1 MDLDTFTWVVARVAG
16 LTSFVALSMSLLS
29 GLALRTAVLDWLA
42 GNRALRVT
50 HEFTA
55 VLWVPLGLLHL
66 LALLLD
72 HTARVRALDLLVPFQ
87 APYGTLAIGLGTV
100 SLEVFAVAA
109 VTAWLRRRLGGG
121 LWRWLHR
128 LAYPAFA
135 LLFLHAL
142 LAGTDFSDP
151 LVSAIT
157 WAIAALLATL
167 SLARLAWGRL
177 PA

>member
-1 MDLDTFTWVVARVAG
+1 MDIEVFLWILARVAG
-16 LTSFVALSMSLLS
+16 LTSFVALSISLLS

-42 GNRALRVT
+42 GNRALRAA

-55 VLWVPLGLLHL
+55 LLWVPLGLLHV

-72 HTARVRALDLLVPFQ
+72 RTARVRPVDLLVPFQ
-87 APYGTLAIGLGTV
+87 APYGTLAIGLGTL
-100 SLEVFAVAA
+100 SLEMFAVVA
-109 VTAWLRRRLGGG
+109 VTAWLRRRLDAT

-128 LAYPAFA
+128 LAYLAFA
-135 LLFLHAL
+135 LLFVHAVL
-142 LAGTDFSDP
+142 GGSDFSDP
-151 LVSAIT
+151 LVSAVT
-157 WAIAALLATL
+157 WSVAAILAVL

>member
-1 MDLDTFTWVVARVAG
+1 MDLDTYTWIVARVAG
-16 LTSFVALSMSLLS
+16 LTSFLALSISVLS

-42 GNRALRVT
+42 GNRALRAT

-55 VLWVPLGLLHL
+55 VLWVPLGLLHP

-72 HTARVRALDLLVPFQ
+72 QTARVRPLDLVVPFRM
-87 APYGTLAIGLGTV
+87 PYGTPAIGLGTV
-100 SLEVFAVAA
+100 SLDLFVVVA
-109 VTAWLRRRLGGG
+109 VTAWMRRRLPAA

-142 LAGTDFSDP
+142 LGGSDFNDP
-151 LVSAIT
+151 LISAAT
-157 WAIAALLATL
+157 WAVAAILAVL